1 MPSAL
6 SVGAGAAD
14 PSVGGISSL
23 CSARSDPPP
32 QRDRDTSMNITTDVG
47 GMRPT
52 TVAFV
57 NCFDATTFGRLVYLT
72 AREKRRLRN
81 VLAALHDFGHIL
93 CGSLEPALPALRFAE
108 VIDHL
113 RASVGEPLANAALA
127 SAERSFR
134 STEPEPAALM
144 PVWAFEPDGGSEDV
158 LLSSA
163 TLWNVNL
170 LVEALRVEDEDDPV
184 PVPAVRERFAR
195 WVAAAGSG
203 PTLATSRLPGRDGSY
218 VIFAAAALG

>member
-1 MPSAL
+1 
-6 SVGAGAAD
+6 V
-14 PSVGGISSL
+14 
-23 CSARSDPPP
+23 
-32 QRDRDTSMNITTDVG
+32 
-47 GMRPT
+47 RPT

-57 NCFDATTFGRLVYLT
+57 NCFDATTFGCLVYLT
-72 AREKRRLRN
+72 AQEKRRLRN
-81 VLAALHDFGHIL
+81 VLAALNEYGYIL
-93 CGSLEPALPALRFAE
+93 RASLVPALPALSFVE

-113 RASVGEPLANAALA
+113 RGSVGAPLANATLA
-127 SAERSFR
+127 ASERSFR
-134 STEPEPAALM
+134 STEPAPAALM

-163 TLWNVNL
+163 PLWNVNL
-170 LVEALRVEDEDDPV
+170 LVEALRVEDEDAPV

-218 VIFAAAALG
+218 VIFAAASPG